1 MSDALVIQ
9 ITELLNTALKPSL
22 LKINDD
28 SHKHKGH
35 AGNTGGGHFSIE
47 ISANC
52 FNGQTRI
59 ETHRMIY
66 QAVDSLIQAKQIHA
80 ISIDIKP

>member
-1 MSDALVIQ
+1 MSDALVAQ
-9 ITELLNTALKPSL
+9 ITELLTTALKPSL

-35 AGNTGGGHFSIE
+35 AGNTGGGHFSVE
-47 ISANC
+47 ISADC
-52 FNGQTRI
+52 FKDKSRI
-59 ETHRMIY
+59 EAHRMIY